1 MKLQYKKR
9 GKLKNMQITVILQ
22 FGILNYFLV
31 EKIKYLFQYAGKQ
44 YSKKT
49 HQSWTSLWI
58 ML

>member
-1 MKLQYKKR
+1 
-9 GKLKNMQITVILQ
+9 MQITVILQ

-31 EKIKYLFQYAGKQ
+31 EKIKYLFPYAGKQ